1 MASNRNYIAS
11 IITKFSGQSNV
22 IPIPVIYLEITKD
35 YPTAALLNQMVYWS
49 DRTKRNDGYFYKSY
63 KEWEEELHLSKYQV
77 RRSTDKLKE
86 LNIVDTALKK
96 ANGAPTLHYKIDLNT
111 LQDWIVKKL
120 NNGKLRNLTMDSEE
134 TSKSLTEITTEN
146 TTESISMSDKSDAAP
161 YKTIIEYLNKKVNKR
176 FSYKSE
182 SNRKLI
188 KARFNEGYKL
198 DDFIKVIDIK
208 TDEWIND
215 EKMKS
220 YLQPSTL
227 FRGSNFDKY
236 LNQETPQLN
245 NSETDDSFISELIG
259 GSK

>member
-1 MASNRNYIAS
+1 MTSNRNYIAS

-86 LNIVDTALKK
+86 LNIVETALKK
-96 ANGAPTLHYKIDLNT
+96 TNGAPTLHYKIDLNT

-208 TDEWIND
+208 TNEWIND
-215 EKMKS
+215 EKMKG

-236 LNQETPQLN
+236 LNQDEKTKPSSRNTNEEEKLFD
-245 NSETDDSFISELIG
+245 EVL
-259 GSK
+259 

>member
-1 MASNRNYIAS
+1 MMTSNRNYIAS
-11 IITKFSGQSNV
+11 IITKFSGQNNV
-22 IPIPVIYLEITKD
+22 IPIPVIYLELLGD
-35 YPTAALLNQMVYWS
+35 YHAAAFLNQLVYWS
-49 DRTKRNDGYFYKSY
+49 DKTKRTDGYFYKTH
-63 KEWEEELHLSKYQV
+63 KEWYEELKLS
-77 RRSTDKLKE
+77 RRQIDRSISKLKKLGLLE
-86 LNIVDTALKK
+86 TSLKK
-96 ANGAPTLHYKIDLNT
+96 ANGSPTLHYKLDTDKLVDSICTERTNG
-111 LQDWIVKKL
+111 IVQ
-120 NNGKLRNLTMDSEE
+120 NVQME
-134 TSKSLTEITTEN
+134 TYKTYNSLTEN

-198 DDFIKVIDIK
+198 EDFLKVIDIK
-208 TDEWIND
+208 TNEWIND
-215 EKMKS
+215 EKMKG

-245 NSETDDSFISELIG
+245 NSETDNSFISELIG